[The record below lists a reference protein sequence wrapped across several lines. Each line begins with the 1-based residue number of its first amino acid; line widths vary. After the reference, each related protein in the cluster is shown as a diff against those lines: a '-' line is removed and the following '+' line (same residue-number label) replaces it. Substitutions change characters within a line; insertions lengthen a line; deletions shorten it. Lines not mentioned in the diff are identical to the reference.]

1 MTRRRPKH
9 DLFDKGVRMTGQD
22 THTDVPYLDIAS
34 PAFAMNSEEVRDARE
49 RSWYAKTNYG
59 YGILRYK
66 EVTELLKHPSLNQ
79 GSAKWPEHHGVHTGI
94 FYEWWAKNLLV
105 LEGDEHHRIRRL
117 LNPAFSPAVARRLEP
132 EFADIANELIAEM
145 KALHA
150 AGEEVDFVAA
160 FSEPFA
166 TRALCAMMGLDHKHW
181 KFIASRANTVGYA
194 LSVSIKEDI
203 EAIDEAVK
211 ELYDFVDELIEERR
225 AHPGEDVVSR
235 LVQFSQADDKL
246 TTEELRNA
254 LVLMLFGGMDTT
266 RNQIGLLLQTFMRN
280 PEQWELLAA
289 DPAKYAKPA
298 LEEGLRV
305 NPTTRWVTREANED
319 FEFKGLQI
327 ANGTTVHLF
336 TMSSGTD
343 PEAYPDPDI
352 DLNATDRKQHHTFGG
367 GVHHCLGHYIARA
380 DMSVA
385 LPLLAQAFTDI
396 TCPGGDEWL
405 PDSGNHGPVKLPITF
420 SVR

>member
-1 MTRRRPKH
+1 
-9 DLFDKGVRMTGQD
+9 MTGETIQA
-22 THTDVPYLDIAS
+22 DVPYLDIAS
-34 PAFAMNSEEVRDARE
+34 PEFAMNSEAVRDARE

-59 YGILRYK
+59 YGVLCYK

-79 GSAKWPEHHGVHTGI
+79 GSAKWPDHHGVHSGI

-105 LEGDEHHRIRRL
+105 LEGEEHHRIRRL
-117 LNPAFSPAVARRLEP
+117 LNPAFSPSVARKLEP
-132 EFADIANELIAEM
+132 EFAEIANELIDGM
-145 KALHA
+145 KQKHA
-150 AGEEVDFVAA
+150 RGEQVEFVAD

-166 TRALCAMMGLDHKHW
+166 TRALCAMMGLDHDHW
-181 KFIASRANTVGYA
+181 PFIASRANTVGYA
-194 LSVSIKEDI
+194 LSVTIKEDI
-203 EAIDEAVK
+203 DRVDEAVQ
-211 ELYDFVDELIEERR
+211 ELYDFVGRLIDERR
-225 AHPGEDVVSR
+225 EQPGDDVVSR

-246 TTEELRNA
+246 SDAELRNA

-280 PEQWELLAA
+280 PEQWELLAQ

-319 FEFKGLQI
+319 FEFHGLEI
-327 ANGTTVHLF
+327 EKGTTVHLF

-343 PEAYPDPDI
+343 PEAFPDPDI
-352 DLNATDRKQHHTFGG
+352 DLNAGSEPGSERRKQHHTFGG

-396 TCPGGDEWL
+396 SCPGGDEWL
-405 PDSGNHGPVKLPITF
+405 PDSGNHGPVRLPITF
-420 SVR
+420 TVR